1 MKPVCLLILLFA
13 ASSAKEPWKW
23 TDEERIAA
31 RTDRAAAQSRVR
43 VLQSSGDVQSESAAA
58 ADGKH
63 LTDVIDGHSN
73 PELFLPTELF
83 EAAVNLGVVL
93 PDNWREPWASGT
105 AAAGLP
111 DDFWKRLPVVAEPFV
126 NDLRRRQDLFELAR
140 EADRNERLKYDRQ
153 LAALAPTL
161 CRDRA
166 AALAAA
172 RKQFGEALDR
182 FLYLTVAS
190 GKTLTYYD
198 EEQDRGRLEEQAR
211 GCR

>member
-1 MKPVCLLILLFA
+1 MKLLCVLLLLFA
-13 ASSAKEPWKW
+13 VSSAKEPWKW

-31 RTDRAAAQSRVR
+31 RTDRTEAKSRVR
-43 VLQSSGDVQSESAAA
+43 VALSSGDVQAVSVAV
-58 ADGKH
+58 ADGKQ
-63 LTDVIDGHSN
+63 LTDVIDGHRN

-83 EAAVNLGVVL
+83 EATVNLGLIL
-93 PDNWREPWASGT
+93 PDDWRDTWANG
-105 AAAGLP
+105 AAGAGLP
-111 DDFWKRLPVVAEPFV
+111 DDFWKRLPIVAEPFV

-140 EADRNERLKYDRQ
+140 DADRNERLKYDRQ

-172 RKQFGEALDR
+172 RKEFGEPLDR
-182 FLYLTVAS
+182 FLYLTVAA
-190 GKTLTYYD
+190 GKSITYYD
-198 EEQDRGRLEEQAR
+198 EEQDRSRLEEQTR